1 MISICLTSTTT
12 EGTIHHH
19 THQSHRAAV
28 EPPPDVVRLSRRR
41 TGVMGSTCEGNRRRV
56 RGRGGRRAVGDTRRA
71 CLSSCVHINSIS
83 VISACLTS
91 RTAEA
96 PLRPTPTTLTLDGAA
111 PPPPE
116 TAPSSTPEERQDK
129 VRERCKGEYGEE
141 DSSGHFV
148 RGMSS
153 SRKLLSGERWYTF
166 SNHSAQAPPPARG
179 VTHLTTDRG
188 ASFHSLGLLQTAK
201 GSCEQLQG
209 RRRCGD
215 VEMRGRWS
223 FKEVFSS
230 VLSDSKDG
238 ICVLIIPQERKSRAP
253 MDEMSPGSAC

>member
-129 VRERCKGEYGEE
+129 VREMQRRIWRGGQQRSFCQRYVVVTQVV
-141 DSSGHFV
+141 V
-148 RGMSS
+148 R
-153 SRKLLSGERWYTF
+153 RKMVYF
-166 SNHSAQAPPPARG
+166 
-179 VTHLTTDRG
+179 
-188 ASFHSLGLLQTAK
+188 F
-201 GSCEQLQG
+201 
-209 RRRCGD
+209 
-215 VEMRGRWS
+215 
-223 FKEVFSS
+223 
-230 VLSDSKDG
+230 
-238 ICVLIIPQERKSRAP
+238 
-253 MDEMSPGSAC
+253 